1 MAGWAFI
8 DGGPSRAPYRW
19 KSVGID
25 PNITV
30 YCGIL
35 REGYEALAMYCFG
48 RYITACLG
56 NFCLVT
62 LLLCYLPQLA
72 LVLELHFV

>member
-1 MAGWAFI
+1 MFN
-8 DGGPSRAPYRW
+8 DLVLLLEQYVSL
-19 KSVGID
+19 ID